1 MLGFSPNLTSYGP
14 APKYQKLLLPVPLR
28 ANQILP
34 IHQVPDHKLNTI
46 KLHRVLYMYTPAQT
60 HTHRQSQKEHIPDPS
75 VTYFHL
81 TRTEAT
87 LYEDFYGELNM
98 ASSVTSQ
105 LKVPPACLSVTLPM
119 IVSIWNQQLTSYF
132 VDYVSPSSHKNIN
145 ILNSTIHYLSNDL
158 INKCM
163 HHLLLQFSSWI
174 LNFSAEF
181 SLETRN
187 QRDISQL

>member
-34 IHQVPDHKLNTI
+34 ICQVPDHKLNTI
-46 KLHRVLYMYTPAQT
+46 KLHRVLYMYTHAQT

-87 LYEDFYGELNM
+87 LYEDFYRG
-98 ASSVTSQ
+98 AQHGQ
-105 LKVPPACLSVTLPM
+105 LRHISAQGTPCLPVGYSAYDCQYLKST
-119 IVSIWNQQLTSYF
+119 TYF
-132 VDYVSPSSHKNIN
+132 
-145 ILNSTIHYLSNDL
+145 LF
-158 INKCM
+158 C
-163 HHLLLQFSSWI
+163 
-174 LNFSAEF
+174 
-181 SLETRN
+181 
-187 QRDISQL
+187 